1 MVALYQSKN
10 LFGAKAG
17 IRYYGDV
24 VSCTRVRRKEIIEI
38 PKDSDE
44 YYYRLDI
51 KEWKELPKP
60 ITAKEIGKV
69 HFFTNGFLLEH
80 SSEVPELML
89 RTEEE
94 YRLYFE
100 LKRALNNTE
109 INDSESDIRFH
120 YADAMIAFEDGNINV
135 YKNGKIVD
143 KKSVEAFSRSPN
155 SVFRLLQK
163 SIVGQ

>member
-1 MVALYQSKN
+1 MN
-10 LFGAKAG
+10 
-17 IRYYGDV
+17 
-24 VSCTRVRRKEIIEI
+24 
-38 PKDSDE
+38 
-44 YYYRLDI
+44 
-51 KEWKELPKP
+51 
-60 ITAKEIGKV
+60 
-69 HFFTNGFLLEH
+69 FFTNEFLLEH

-89 RTEEE
+89 RSEEE